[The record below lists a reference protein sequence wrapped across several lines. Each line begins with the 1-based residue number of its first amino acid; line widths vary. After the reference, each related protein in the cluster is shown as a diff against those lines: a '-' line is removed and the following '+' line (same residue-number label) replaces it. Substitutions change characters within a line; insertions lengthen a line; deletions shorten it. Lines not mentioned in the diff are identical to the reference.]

1 MGLFLHCVP
10 GAGRIYLQE
19 NSTLSSIAHAQAG
32 VGHDVGSA
40 VKNLKSQL
48 GGYARPSVAASVFQL
63 VTTLLLWAAGWAAMY
78 WSMITV
84 GYWLA
89 LLFALPTALLSVRI
103 FILHHDCG
111 HGSFFPSNRWNTWVG
126 SVLGL
131 LVVTPYHTWKR
142 QHATHHAHNG
152 NLDHRGI
159 GDIDTATIREYMAMS
174 KRDRLL
180 YRLYRSPL
188 VLFGIGPI
196 WQFAIMQRIPSTIP
210 KSWKKERRNIWMT
223 NFILLGLAVAL
234 VTLGDWRV
242 VVMLYLP
249 VMAIA
254 ASVGVWLFYVQHQ
267 FNPTYWEKSEDWDYH
282 TAAVDG
288 SSHYDLP
295 RWLHWLTANI
305 GYHHI
310 HHLDSRIPN
319 YRLPKVH
326 QECEPLQKADRL
338 KLWQS
343 LSCANLK
350 LWDEDSHRLVSF
362 REGKKIAEKSG
373 LSPA

>member
-1 MGLFLHCVP
+1 MQIDHE
-10 GAGRIYLQE
+10 I
-19 NSTLSSIAHAQAG
+19 
-32 VGHDVGSA
+32 GSA
-40 VKNLKSQL
+40 VKDLKSEL
-48 GGYARPSVAASVFQL
+48 APYSRPSVVASVFQL
-63 VTTLLLWAAGWAAMY
+63 VTTLSLWAVCWAAMY
-78 WSMITV
+78 WCMITV

-89 LLFALPTALLSVRI
+89 LLIALPTAFLAVRI
-103 FILHHDCG
+103 FILQHDCG
-111 HGSFFPSNRWNTWVG
+111 HGSFFPSNKWNTWVG
-126 SVLGL
+126 SVLAL

-174 KRDRLL
+174 PGKRFL
-180 YRLYRSPL
+180 YRLYRHPI

-196 WQFAIMQRIPSTIP
+196 VQFAIMQRFTSTIP

-223 NFILLGLAVAL
+223 NLILLATVVTLAVWA
-234 VTLGDWRV
+234 DWRMI
-242 VVMLYLP
+242 VMLYMP

-267 FNPTYWEKSEDWDYH
+267 FNPTYWEQGENWDYH

-295 RWLHWLTANI
+295 RWMHWLTANI

-326 QECEPLQKADRL
+326 RECKPLQKTDRL
-338 KLWQS
+338 TLWQS

-350 LWDEDSHRLVSF
+350 LWDEDGHRLVGF
-362 REGKKIAEKSG
+362 RKAEQIAREQG